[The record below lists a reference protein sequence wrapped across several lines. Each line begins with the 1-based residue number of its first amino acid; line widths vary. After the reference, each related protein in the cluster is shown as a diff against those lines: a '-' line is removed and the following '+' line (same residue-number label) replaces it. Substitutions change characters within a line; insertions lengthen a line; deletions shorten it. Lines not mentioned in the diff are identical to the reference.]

1 MRFAGGTTFNFQL
14 WRWLH
19 TDFNVWWKLHIS
31 KRNSKNQPRR
41 EIRKLPT
48 PWTQVFLGPLDRA
61 STGYLSQLLIGLL
74 PRCYGFQPKRPDF
87 ALTNWGAK
95 AWVIWNLVYQEFG
108 VWKHINM
115 WKKNWV
121 NLIPTPM
128 VASEL
133 PGLGGTKS
141 WICGFR
147 NVRSGWLGSLCHI
160 FLTIK
165 LGCWSFTA
173 ARLNKFPNGMI
184 ILRWFPFS
192 RVSRIP
198 LSTVSWFPFSRAS
211 RSVPFFSRVSRSVP
225 FFSRASRFPFFQGQV
240 GSLFFSRASRFP
252 FFQGQVGSL
261 FFQRQVGSL
270 FFQRQVGSLFFKGKS
285 VPFFQRQVGSLF
297 FKGRSVPLFS
307 RVSRFPFFQG

>member
-48 PWTQVFLGPLDRA
+48 PWTQVFLGPCFYRLSLPAFDRTA
-61 STGYLSQLLIGLL
+61 SKVLRISTE
-74 PRCYGFQPKRPDF
+74 
-87 ALTNWGAK
+87 K
-95 AWVIWNLVYQEFG
+95 AWFCTHKLGGKSLGDMEFG
-108 VWKHINM
+108 VSGIRCMETHQHV
-115 WKKNWV
+115 KKNIWA

-198 LSTVSWFPFSRAS
+198 LSTASWFPFSRVS
-211 RSVPFFSRVSRSVP
+211 WLVP
-225 FFSRASRFPFFQGQV
+225 
-240 GSLFFSRASRFP
+240 
-252 FFQGQVGSL
+252 
-261 FFQRQVGSL
+261 
-270 FFQRQVGSLFFKGKS
+270 FFKGKS
-285 VPFFQRQVGSLF
+285 VPFFQG
-297 FKGRSVPLFS
+297 
-307 RVSRFPFFQG
+307 